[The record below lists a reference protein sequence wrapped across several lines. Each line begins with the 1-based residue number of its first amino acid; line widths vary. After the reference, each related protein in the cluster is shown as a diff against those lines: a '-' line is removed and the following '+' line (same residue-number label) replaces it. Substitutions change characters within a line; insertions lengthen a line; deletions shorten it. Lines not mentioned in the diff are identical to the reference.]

1 MLNLHALPITH
12 LRFLQGC
19 HATAQHSG
27 AISADLHEE
36 FLVLPEGKG
45 EAGPIHY
52 QPVLDYVVILY
63 SNKGEKTGQTN
74 PSLFHE
80 GHQSDTSNAL

>member
-1 MLNLHALPITH
+1 
-12 LRFLQGC
+12 GC
-19 HATAQHSG
+19 HATAQHSR

-63 SNKGEKTGQTN
+63 SNKAGEGAVSIAPHTYC
-74 PSLFHE
+74 LICA
-80 GHQSDTSNAL
+80 ALVPGCSWSCGSVRMIS